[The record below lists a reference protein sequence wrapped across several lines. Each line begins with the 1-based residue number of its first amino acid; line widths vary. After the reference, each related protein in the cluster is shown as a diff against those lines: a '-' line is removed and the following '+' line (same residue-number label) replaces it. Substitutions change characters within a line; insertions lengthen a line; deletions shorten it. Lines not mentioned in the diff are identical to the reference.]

1 MIIFFEKSNLLK
13 PQRVRWQNKK
23 CLGVAEEDFEVAVD
37 FGVEDFEVAEVLEV
51 EDFEGEVLEADIEE
65 EVPGV
70 AEDLLGEQVLHV
82 QLLVPPAVHIDIVI
96 IDHIGDI
103 IDHIGG
109 IIDLGITDGIITH
122 GGQDTIIDRGITL
135 PCTLEGE

>member
-1 MIIFFEKSNLLK
+1 
-13 PQRVRWQNKK
+13 
-23 CLGVAEEDFEVAVD
+23 VAVE
-37 FGVEDFEVAEVLEV
+37 VFEVAEDFGVAGFEVAEELEV
-51 EDFEGEVLEADIEE
+51 EGFEAEVLEADIEV

-70 AEDLLGEQVLHV
+70 AGDLLGEQVLHV
-82 QLLVPPAVHIDIVI
+82 QLLVPPAVHIDITI

-109 IIDLGITDGIITH
+109 TIDLGITDGIITH